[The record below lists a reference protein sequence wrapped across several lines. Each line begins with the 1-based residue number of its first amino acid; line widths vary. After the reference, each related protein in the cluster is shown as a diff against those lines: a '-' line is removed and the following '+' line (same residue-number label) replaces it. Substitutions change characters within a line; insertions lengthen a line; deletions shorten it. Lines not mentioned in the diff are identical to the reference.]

1 MRKIELEPY
10 LFIIE
15 DFLTKQECDDLIL
28 WSEEKGYEEAKVQVH
43 GKQIM
48 LKHVRNNSRITFIDV
63 EFADNIWVKF
73 KPFAIEKIANS
84 EAIGLN
90 EMFRFYKYENGQRFK
105 KHLDGSYIRNEVE
118 SSYFTLMVYLNDGYQ
133 GGETTFENHTIFPKK
148 GNALVFYHGMKH
160 AGEEIKSGVKYVLRT
175 DVMYKLIQ

>member
-63 EFADNIWVKF
+63 EFADKIWLKF

-133 GGETTFENHTIFPKK
+133 GGETTFENHTILPKK